1 MHIPKKYHE
10 ALPRASKMNENVY
23 PLSPNDFEFMDLDE
37 LKMIYLDEEDLW
49 TKEEKKLAEEALI
62 KRLG

>member
-1 MHIPKKYHE
+1 MHKNKKYHE
-10 ALPRASKMNENVY
+10 ALPRASKMNENIY
-23 PLSPNDFEFMDLDE
+23 PLTPNDFEFMDLAE

-49 TKEEKKLAEEALI
+49 TKEEKKLAEEELT